1 VSKLIAYPPAT
12 EASSTGLEPLRQARP
27 AAGTAS
33 QPGAE
38 PRPRPAK
45 GLRIPELDGLRGMA
59 ISLVIAYHYFD
70 FSPPAGYRPASL
82 LSRLYVYFERCIA
95 VGWSGVDLF
104 FVLSGFLIGG
114 ILLDA
119 RQSPRYF
126 RTFYMRRFFRII
138 PIYYVWTAAFLLTAL
153 LLGWASASLAPAR
166 QFGWGMIPVQ
176 LLFLQNI
183 GFVTYGVLARPWFSP
198 TWSLAVE
205 EQFYL
210 VSPLLVR
217 WLSRKTLY
225 AVLVTVV
232 VAAPLFRLWAR
243 TANFSFMNDLGWAY
257 TMMPSRADGLCIGIL
272 AALLWKD
279 ARVRSWLQQNAGAI
293 RIAAV
298 AFAAGVVFLALWSP
312 DFKTLPMQSVGF
324 TWMALFYSLLLL
336 LVLANPAGMLG
347 SIARVHI
354 LREIG
359 KVSYCLYLIH
369 QVVGVAVQAALQ
381 RIVGTPR
388 PAQAITAYAFAALAA
403 YGIAQLSWKYLER
416 PLLERGHSVTF

>member
-1 VSKLIAYPPAT
+1 VSRVIAYPPVVDTPPVGPEEHWQSHQAART
-12 EASSTGLEPLRQARP
+12 APQPASEPQLRA
-27 AAGTAS
+27 
-33 QPGAE
+33 
-38 PRPRPAK
+38 AK
-45 GLRIPELDGLRGMA
+45 GARIPELDGLRGIA

-70 FSPPAGYRPASL
+70 FSPPPGYQPASL

-138 PIYYVWTAAFLLTAL
+138 PIYYVWTAAFLVTAL
-153 LLGWASASLAPAR
+153 LFGWISGSLARIAR
-166 QFGWGMIPVQ
+166 FDWGMIPVQ
-176 LLFLQNI
+176 LLFLQNV
-183 GFVTYGVLARPWFSP
+183 GFLTYGTLARAWLSP

-217 WLSRKTLY
+217 WLSRRALY
-225 AVLVTVV
+225 AVLVTVF

-243 TANFSFMNDLGWAY
+243 TADFSFMNDLGWAY
-257 TMMPSRADGLCIGIL
+257 TLMPSRADGLCLGIL

-279 ARVRSWLQQNAGAI
+279 LRVRSWLQQNAGAI
-293 RIAAV
+293 RV
-298 AFAAGVVFLALWSP
+298 AAAGFAVGVVVLARWSP
-312 DFKTLPMQSVGF
+312 KFSALPMQSVGF

-336 LVLANPAGMLG
+336 LVLANPQGMLG
-347 SIARVHI
+347 SIARVPI

-369 QVVGVAVQAALQ
+369 LVVGMAVQAALHGL
-381 RIVGTPR
+381 VGSPR
-388 PAQAITAYAFAALAA
+388 PALVVTAYAFAALAA
-403 YGIAQLSWKYLER
+403 YGIAQLSWKYFER
-416 PLLERGHSVTF
+416 PLVERGHSIKY

>member
-1 VSKLIAYPPAT
+1 MSKVTAYPPVT
-12 EASSTGLEPLRQARP
+12 EAPPTGLERHRQSRE
-27 AAGTAS
+27 
-33 QPGAE
+33 GAE
-38 PRPRPAK
+38 VSPQRTSEPQPRPAK
-45 GLRIPELDGLRGMA
+45 GSRIPELDGLRGMA
-59 ISLVIAYHYFD
+59 ISLVVAYHYFD
-70 FSPPAGYRPASL
+70 FSPPPGYQPASL

-126 RTFYMRRFFRII
+126 RTFYMRRVFRII
-138 PIYYVWTAAFLLTAL
+138 PIYYVWTAAFLVTAL
-153 LLGWASASLAPAR
+153 LLGWASASLVSTV
-166 QFGWGMIPVQ
+166 QFNWSMIPVQ
-176 LLFLQNI
+176 MLFLQNI
-183 GFVTYGVLARPWFSP
+183 GFLTYGVLARPWLSP

-217 WLSRKTLY
+217 WLSRKALY
-225 AVLVTVV
+225 AVLVTMV

-243 TANFSFMNDLGWAY
+243 TAHLTFMNDLGWAY
-257 TMMPSRADGLCIGIL
+257 TLMPSRADGLCIGIL

-279 ARVRSWLQQNAGAI
+279 QRVRSWLQQNAGAI

-298 AFAAGVVFLALWSP
+298 GFAVGVVILARWSP

-336 LVLANPAGMLG
+336 LVLTNPSGMLG
-347 SIARVHI
+347 SIARVQI

-369 QVVGVAVQAALQ
+369 QVVGATVQAALQ
-381 RIVGTPR
+381 RIVGPPS
-388 PAQAITAYAFAALAA
+388 PALAVTAYAFAAVAA
-403 YGIAQLSWKYLER
+403 YGIAQLSWKYFER
-416 PLLERGHSVTF
+416 PMLERGHAVKY